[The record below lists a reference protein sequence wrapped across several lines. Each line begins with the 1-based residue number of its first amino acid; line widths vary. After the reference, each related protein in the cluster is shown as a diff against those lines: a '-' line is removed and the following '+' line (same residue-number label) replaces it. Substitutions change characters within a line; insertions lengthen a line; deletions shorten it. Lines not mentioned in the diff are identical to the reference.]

1 MVGMQSEDN
10 ETKAEVVGKAENN
23 KEQAKI
29 RGRSKNRRWKIWKTK
44 LAMSRTS
51 KSNCRWN

>member
-29 RGRSKNRRWKIWKTK
+29 RERSKNIR
-44 LAMSRTS
+44 
-51 KSNCRWN
+51 

>member
-1 MVGMQSEDN
+1 MVAMQSGDN

-29 RGRSKNRRWKIWKTK
+29 RERSKNRR
-44 LAMSRTS
+44 
-51 KSNCRWN
+51 